1 MVRLLLKLL
10 RVLNSETRPAQI
22 SLALCLAMVAGLTP
36 LLSLHNL
43 LVLLLVLV
51 VRVNLAAF
59 LLGLAL
65 FAGLGVL
72 LDPLFH
78 TVGLTV
84 LKAAALQEVW
94 VTLYNT
100 AAGRLE
106 HFNNTIVM
114 GSLVVSLVAFVPLFV
129 VANGL
134 IRRYRDHVLAWV
146 RKTRLVQA
154 LKATK
159 LFRTYQAVT
168 ALKGGT
174 P

>member
-10 RVLNSETRPAQI
+10 RVLSCETLPAQI
-22 SLALCLAMVAGLTP
+22 SLALCLAMVAGLSP
-36 LLSLHNL
+36 LVSLHNL

-59 LLGLAL
+59 LLGLVL
-65 FAGLGVL
+65 FSGLGVL

-84 LKAAALQEVW
+84 LKAASLQGAW
-94 VTLYNT
+94 ITLYNT

-114 GSLVVSLVAFVPLFV
+114 GSLVVSLAAFVPLFI
-129 VANGL
+129 VANAL
-134 IRRYRDHVLAWV
+134 IRRYREHLLAWV
-146 RKTRLVQA
+146 RNTRLVLA

-159 LFRTYQAVT
+159 LFRAYQAVAT
-168 ALKGGT
+168 LKGGT
-174 P
+174 S